1 MVETMHLLG
10 GECEKEDEHMG
21 AETFECEVEI
31 EVPKGRD
38 GRDIPDR
45 PDSPEGCRAS
55 DYHYWVEG
63 DEVSGHCR
71 QLPEEEI
78 PQ

>member
-1 MVETMHLLG
+1 MVETMQLLG

-31 EVPKGRD
+31 EIPKGRD
-38 GRDIPDR
+38 VGAGDPLSLRKEECQERED
-45 PDSPEGCRAS
+45 
-55 DYHYWVEG
+55 HYWVDG

-71 QLPEEEI
+71 KN
-78 PQ
+78 PQR